1 MFTGII
7 QAVGRIRDNEP
18 VGDGLRIHVQAP
30 DLGLESV
37 KLGDS
42 IAINGACMT
51 VVEIEGD
58 KFKVDVSAESLDK
71 TAGLDGWGYVNL
83 EKAMRLGD
91 RLDGHIVSG
100 HVDGVGEVDV
110 FEPKAES
117 YHLVVRCPMKLA
129 KFLAYKGS
137 IAVNGVSLT
146 INEVED
152 TPAGTR
158 VHINLIPH
166 TVEHTAFKH
175 TKKRDLVNVEVDT
188 IARYVERMYSL
199 SRSADNPE

>member
-7 QAVGRIRDNEP
+7 QAVGRIRDNEEI
-18 VGDGLRIHVQAP
+18 GDGLRIHVEAP
-30 DLGLESV
+30 ELGLDTV
-37 KLGDS
+37 KIGDS

-51 VVEIEGD
+51 VVEVDEK
-58 KFKVDVSAESLDK
+58 KFKVEVSAESLSK

-100 HVDGVGEVDV
+100 HVDGVGEVDA
-110 FEPKAES
+110 FEKVAES
-117 YHLVVRCPMKLA
+117 YQ
-129 KFLAYKGS
+129 GS
-137 IAVNGVSLT
+137 VAINGVSLT

-158 VHINLIPH
+158 ISINLIPH
-166 TVEHTAFKH
+166 TFEHTSFKY

-188 IARYVERMYSL
+188 VARYIERMYSL
-199 SRSADNPE
+199 TEHK